1 VWSLLG
7 GWPSPGAGA
16 DPLIQAIRP
25 VIRLGHTA
33 IPEPPQI
40 QGGAAKQLPRP
51 LIQGGGSPR
60 HRHEDQL
67 PNSGDRGPSARRGHD
82 APAESGWPGPAPDP
96 DTSPPGP
103 QPPT

>member
-1 VWSLLG
+1 VEPPRRLALSRRWRGSLD
-7 GWPSPGAGA
+7 PG
-16 DPLIQAIRP
+16 DPP

-60 HRHEDQL
+60 RRHEDQL
-67 PNSGDRGPSARRGHD
+67 PNSGDRGPSARRGHE